1 MEVMATSRQDPFEGR
16 ALAHEQSRR
25 LRNAVVWV
33 VVAGA
38 LVVALLLAVPDL
50 RSVGRRITHMDT
62 RWLALAV
69 AFELISCL
77 GYVAV
82 FRLVFAGVPDALA
95 RRLAWAELAFG
106 AALPVGGIGSLAFG
120 AWVLRREGMGARQI
134 AERST
139 VLFLLTSAVNVIVL
153 IAVGLGLGIGL
164 LPGPDRAT
172 LGFLPAAI
180 GAVILFGILLLCRP
194 AARLAPH
201 VGSRFATVLRSLS
214 GAIGETRR
222 LALRPSRGLL
232 GAYAYLLGD
241 IATLW
246 ACTRGLGN
254 GVPIAAVVLAYQL
267 GLLATW
273 LPIPGGVGVL
283 DGGIIGMLLLYDAPA
298 STAAAAVLVYHALMF
313 WTRTVLGTI
322 AFLSL
327 RHGSA
332 DAPGASSG

>member
-1 MEVMATSRQDPFEGR
+1 MAASHDETFEGR
-16 ALAHEQSRR
+16 ALAREQSRR

-33 VVAGA
+33 VVAAG

-62 RWLALAV
+62 RWLAVAV
-69 AFELISCL
+69 VLELVSCL

-82 FRLVFAGVPDALA
+82 VRLVFPTVPPTLA

-120 AWVLRREGMGARQI
+120 AWVLRREGMGAREL
-134 AERST
+134 AERSS

-153 IAVGLGLGIGL
+153 IVVGLGLGIGL

-180 GAVILFGILLLCRP
+180 GAVILVGILLLCRP

-201 VGSRFATVLRSLS
+201 VRPGFATFLSSLS
-214 GAIGETRR
+214 GTIAETRR

-232 GAYAYLLGD
+232 GAFAYLLGD
-241 IATLW
+241 IGVLW

-283 DGGIIGMLLLYDAPA
+283 EGGIIGMLLLYGAPA
-298 STAAAAVLVYHALMF
+298 ATAAAAVLVYHALMF
-313 WTRTVLGTI
+313 WIRVVPGSI
-322 AFLSL
+322 AFFTLQ
-327 RHGSA
+327 RATTGV
-332 DAPGASSG
+332 GTAS

>member
-1 MEVMATSRQDPFEGR
+1 MEMMATSHDESLEGR
-16 ALAHEQSRR
+16 ALAQEQSRR

-33 VVAGA
+33 LVACA

-50 RSVGRRITHMDT
+50 RSVGRRITHMDP

-69 AFELISCL
+69 ALELVSCL

-82 FRLVFAGVPDALA
+82 VRLVFSNVPATLA

-106 AALPVGGIGSLAFG
+106 AALPVGGLGSLAFG
-120 AWVLRREGMGARQI
+120 AWVLRREGMGAREL

-139 VLFLLTSAVNVIVL
+139 VLFLLTSAVNATVL
-153 IAVGLGLGIGL
+153 IAVGVGLGVGL

-172 LGFLPAAI
+172 LGLVPAAV
-180 GAVILFGILLLCRP
+180 GAVVLLGIVLLCRP

-201 VGSRFATVLRSLS
+201 LRPGFAAFLSSLS
-214 GAIGETRR
+214 ETIAETRR

-232 GAYAYLLGD
+232 GAFAYLLGD
-241 IATLW
+241 IGVLW
-246 ACTRGLGN
+246 ACTRALGN

-273 LPIPGGVGVL
+273 LPVPGGVGVL
-283 DGGIIGMLLLYDAPA
+283 DGGIIGMLLLYGAPA
-298 STAAAAVLVYHALMF
+298 ATAAAAVLVYHALML
-313 WTRTVLGTI
+313 WIRTVLGSI
-322 AFLSL
+322 AFLTL
-327 RHGSA
+327 RRAASGVGSA
-332 DAPGASSG
+332 S

>member
-1 MEVMATSRQDPFEGR
+1 MEVMAASPEETFEGR
-16 ALAHEQSRR
+16 TLAREQSRR

-62 RWLALAV
+62 RWLAVAV
-69 AFELISCL
+69 ALELVSCL
-77 GYVAV
+77 GYVAAV
-82 FRLVFAGVPDALA
+82 RLVFPTVPAALA
-95 RRLAWAELAFG
+95 RRLAWSELAFG

-120 AWVLRREGMGARQI
+120 AWVLRREGMGAREL

-153 IAVGLGLGIGL
+153 IAAGLGLGIGL

-172 LGFLPAAI
+172 LGLVPAAI
-180 GAVILFGILLLCRP
+180 GAVILVGILLLCRP
-194 AARLAPH
+194 AARLAAH
-201 VGSRFATVLRSLS
+201 VSPRFATFLHSLS
-214 GAIGETRR
+214 GTIGETRR
-222 LALRPSRGLL
+222 LVLHPSRGLL
-232 GAYAYLLGD
+232 GAFAYLLGD
-241 IATLW
+241 IAVLW

-283 DGGIIGMLLLYDAPA
+283 EGGIIGMLLLYDAPA
-298 STAAAAVLVYHALMF
+298 AAAAAAVLVYHALMF
-313 WTRTVLGTI
+313 WLRIVLGSI
-322 AFLSL
+322 AFLAL
-327 RHGSA
+327 RRATSGVGS
-332 DAPGASSG
+332 PS